1 MRIPHKSNRAR
12 LALLPII
19 TSLLWG
25 YLRTA
30 LSFQCRSGE
39 KFAVCA
45 PTDLHRRRVALVS
58 LATALAV
65 IVNGDTAGPVLAV
78 ATAASIGPL
87 VVVARPGPA
96 GVFLFF
102 AEDGGGG
109 LGKVFLGRQDLPQIV
124 DRHLGI
130 SSGIV
135 WLGRQ
140 SDLTRHQLR

>member
-1 MRIPHKSNRAR
+1 M
-12 LALLPII
+12 LA
-19 TSLLWG
+19 
-25 YLRTA
+25 
-30 LSFQCRSGE
+30 
-39 KFAVCA
+39 
-45 PTDLHRRRVALVS
+45 S
-58 LATALAV
+58 LATTLA
-65 IVNGDTAGPVLAV
+65 IIIDSNAAGPVLTM
-78 ATAASIGPL
+78 ATAASIGL
-87 VVVARPGPA
+87 VVVARPGSA

>member
-1 MRIPHKSNRAR
+1 M
-12 LALLPII
+12 LA
-19 TSLLWG
+19 
-25 YLRTA
+25 
-30 LSFQCRSGE
+30 
-39 KFAVCA
+39 
-45 PTDLHRRRVALVS
+45 S
-58 LATALAV
+58 LATTLA
-65 IVNGDTAGPVLAV
+65 IIIDSNAAGPVLTM